1 MVESPIAKDEENKRV
16 PDGYRDGNALIS
28 KTTPPTQR
36 IMIGIPMTGLV
47 RSEWMF
53 ARYGQVIPC
62 NWSQLDAIQWLDA
75 QSPIDFM
82 VADARNIVV
91 QQFMDLEYDWLMFI
105 DHDVILPPDT
115 VIRMNERMRK
125 GDVPVW
131 SGIYFTKSRPSEPL
145 IYRGRGTSFYPD
157 WKFGDEVWVDGI
169 PMGCT
174 MIHGSIIRAMWEES
188 EPYDIVPGRTVRKV
202 FETPAKVWWDPEKRY
217 WWTLSGTEDLTW
229 CTRVM
234 EEGFFEKAGWP
245 DYHKMEFPFLVD
257 TEIFCRHISFDGV
270 QYPAALEEVQF
281 LPEELPDGGEIQ
293 AEV

>member
-1 MVESPIAKDEENKRV
+1 MESPIARDEEIKRV
-16 PDGYRDGNALIS
+16 PNGYRPGNDLIA
-28 KTTPPTQR
+28 KGTPPTQR

-75 QSPIDFM
+75 QSPLDFM
-82 VADARNIVV
+82 VADARNIIV
-91 QQFMDLEYDWLMFI
+91 QQFIDNEYQWLMFI

-115 VIRMNERMRK
+115 VIRMNGRMRK

-131 SGIYFTKSRPSEPL
+131 SGVYFTKSRPSEPL
-145 IYRGRGTSFYPD
+145 MYRGRGTGFYGD
-157 WKFGDEVWVDGI
+157 WKFGEEVWVDGI

-174 MIHGSIIRAMWEES
+174 MIHGSIIRKMWEDS
-188 EPYDIVPGRTVRKV
+188 EPYDITPGRTVRKV

-217 WWTLSGTEDLTW
+217 WWTLTGTEDLTW

-234 EEGFFEKAGWP
+234 EEKYFEKAGWP
-245 DYHKMEFPFLVD
+245 AYQEMEFPFLVD
-257 TEIFCRHISFDGV
+257 TEIFCRHIDFDGV
-270 QYPAALEEVQF
+270 QYPASLEEVKY
-281 LPEELPDGGEIQ
+281 LPEEVKDGGEQ
-293 AEV
+293 RSEV